1 MSRLKLSENAKY
13 VLRQRYLCKN
23 EEGAI
28 IETPQQMFKRVAKA
42 IANVELQYGKT
53 KIEVKAFEKEY
64 YKMMSKLEFLPNS
77 PTLMNAGTKLGQ
89 LSACF
94 VLPID
99 DSIDSIF
106 QAILFTSKI
115 HKTGGGTGFAF
126 SRIRPKEDVVQST
139 GGIASGPISF
149 MTVFDAATE
158 VIKQGG
164 KRRGAN
170 MGVLRVDHPDIWD
183 FVVCKER
190 EGMLKNFNISVG
202 ITKEFMEAVFK
213 DKELESV
220 NPRTGKATQKI
231 KARALWNLILTMSW
245 RNGEPGVIFLD
256 KINQGN
262 PTPGVG
268 KIEATNPCGEQPL
281 LPYESCNLGSI
292 NLSKF
297 LKNGRGKKKK
307 VKIDWVKLERT
318 IRLSVRF
325 LDSVIDANKFPLP
338 IIKEKTLANRK
349 IGLGV
354 MGFADMLLQMGIRY
368 NTKEA
373 VELGRKIMH
382 FILHKG
388 IQMSRELGKEKG
400 SFANKDKSIY
410 VHEESLRNATITTIA
425 PTGTISIIANCSSG
439 IEPIF
444 ALVQKRNVKE
454 SMGKNFIEVNP
465 AIRISLKLKG
475 LWNSKMEEALIKTQC
490 IDCTVLPKDFK
501 EAFIT
506 AGEIA
511 PEWHVKM
518 QAAFQENTDNA
529 VSKTINLPHESTVT
543 DIEKI
548 YELAYK
554 LGCKGITVYRDGSR
568 KYQLLTKAGRISCT
582 TCGD

>member
-1 MSRLKLSENAKY
+1 MRRLKLSENALY
-13 VLRQRYLCKN
+13 VLQQRYLRKN
-23 EEGAI
+23 EKGEI
-28 IETPQQMFKRVAKA
+28 VETPRQMFKRVARA
-42 IANVELQYGKT
+42 IAETEFLYGKT
-53 KIEVKAFEKEY
+53 KKEVRALEREY
-64 YKMMSKLEFLPNS
+64 FRMMSKLEFLPNS
-77 PTLMNAGTKLGQ
+77 PTLMNAGTDLGQ

-94 VLPID
+94 VLPVD

-106 QAILFTSKI
+106 QAILYTSKI

-139 GGIASGPISF
+139 GGVASGPISF
-149 MTVFDAATE
+149 MTVFDSATE

-183 FVVCKER
+183 FVVCKEK
-190 EGMLKNFNISVG
+190 EGLLRNFNISVG
-202 ITKEFMEAVFK
+202 ITKDFMDAVFK
-213 DKELESV
+213 DKEFKLI
-220 NPRTGKATQKI
+220 NPRTGKASQKI

-256 KINQGN
+256 KINEAN

-297 LKNGRGKKKK
+297 LKNGRGKTKKRQ
-307 VKIDWVKLERT
+307 IDWDKLEKT
-318 IRLSVRF
+318 IRITVRF

-354 MGFADMLLQMGIRY
+354 MGFADMLLQMGIKY
-368 NTKEA
+368 NSKEA
-373 VELGRKIMH
+373 VELGRKITH

-400 SFANKDKSIY
+400 NFPNKDKSIY
-410 VHEESLRNATITTIA
+410 AHEEYLRNSTITTIA

-444 ALVQKRNVKE
+444 AIVTKRNVKD
-454 SMGKNFIEVNP
+454 SMGKDFVEINP
-465 AIRISLKLKG
+465 AVRISLELKG
-475 LWNSKMEEALIKTQC
+475 LWSPKMEEALIKTQC
-490 IDCTVLPKDFK
+490 VNCTVLPKDFK
-501 EAFIT
+501 QAFVT
-506 AGEIA
+506 AEEIS

-529 VSKTINLPHESTVT
+529 VSKTINLPFESTVT
-543 DIEKI
+543 DIEGI

-568 KYQLLTKAGRISCT
+568 KHQLLTKAGKSSCP
-582 TCGD
+582 TCD